1 MSDEF
6 VETNQRRA
14 KLVRISQWSNAQ
26 DAVVATDYAQ
36 DYLVRGKAS
45 QIQKRIAIAM
55 GRAGKARKGKKK

>member
-26 DAVVATDYAQ
+26 DAVVAPAYAQ
-36 DYLVRGKAS
+36 K
-45 QIQKRIAIAM
+45 QAIAFAM
-55 GRAGKARKGKKK
+55 DKAGKARKGKKK